1 MNLTTLDIKQKQFK
15 MRFRGFDMR
24 EVDSFLEEITSEMEA
39 MLREMDTLKD
49 DKASL
54 EAQVASY
61 RDSEKALRDTLMA
74 AQKMAEDMKAASHRD
89 AELKVKEAELQAENI
104 LNGARTELAKV
115 DEEMAELKRIKKRF
129 SLKLRGVIEDH
140 LKMLAYED
148 REEEKGA

>member
-1 MNLTTLDIKQKQFK
+1 LNLTTLDIKQKQFK